1 MIRIVLALV
10 LLFAV
15 SQDARSA
22 DAPTAPT
29 PRLKEL
35 VAVASDVVR
44 IGDLVEHA
52 AAAAAI
58 PVFRAPDL
66 GQTGAVAVSRVTE
79 ALRPHG
85 LIDIDTA
92 GLREVVVTRLSRAI
106 AAIDIEE
113 RIVRAI
119 AGNYGYGEARNL
131 TISPDRP
138 LRSIHVE
145 PDATGEL
152 MLSRV
157 SVEPRSGRFDMSFE
171 IAGSALT
178 HRQPLRVTGT
188 VTETVETATL
198 LRPVARGDVI
208 KASDVTTERRP
219 KSDRL
224 NGALGADQ
232 AIGLAVKRALR
243 AGDLLRGA
251 DLMKPEIVRR
261 NETVT
266 IIYQVPG
273 ILLTVRG
280 KALEAGARGDV
291 ISVTNIQSKRTV
303 QAAVAGPGRVVIAAP
318 EPLLTTAAAPDP
330 ETERPRTQ

>member
-1 MIRIVLALV
+1 MVRIVLAMM

-15 SQDARSA
+15 ARDARPGE
-22 DAPTAPT
+22 APAAPA

-35 VAVASDVVR
+35 VAVASNVVR

-52 AAAAAI
+52 AAAAGIA
-58 PVFRAPDL
+58 VFRAPDL
-66 GQTGAVAVSRVTE
+66 GQTGTVEVSRVTE

-85 LIDIDTA
+85 LVDVDTA
-92 GLREVVVTRLSRAI
+92 GLHEIVVTRLSRAV
-106 AAIDIEE
+106 AAAEIEE

-131 TISPDRP
+131 TIAPDRP

-145 PDATGEL
+145 PGTSGDL
-152 MLSRV
+152 VLSRV
-157 SVEPRSGRFDMSFE
+157 NVEPRTGRFDISFE
-171 IAGSALT
+171 IAGTALT
-178 HRQPLRVTGT
+178 HRQPLRITGT

-198 LRPVARGDVI
+198 LRPVARGEVI

-219 KSDRL
+219 RSERL

-232 AIGLAVKRALR
+232 AVGLAVKRALR

-251 DLMKPEIVRR
+251 DLMKPEVVQR

-280 KALEAGARGDV
+280 KALEAGARGDL
-291 ISVTNIQSKRTV
+291 ISVTNIQSKRTI
-303 QAAVAGPGRVVIAAP
+303 QATVAGPGRVVMAAP
-318 EPLLTTAAAPDP
+318 EPLQTTAAAPDP